1 MITYLQLLDTQ
12 QEKKAFTV
20 LYEKYHQQLYNRAMH
35 LMKDSAAAEDLVHD
49 TFLRVTKNM
58 DKIMEADHLK
68 NWGYLLT
75 ILQHLAFTEMK
86 KRKKFPSGQE
96 KN

>member
-1 MITYLQLLDTQ
+1 MITYLQLLDTP

-20 LYEKYHQQLYNRAMH
+20 LYEKYHRQLYNRAIH

-68 NWGYLLT
+68 NWYQT
-75 ILQHLAFTEMK
+75 AVFCKE
-86 KRKKFPSGQE
+86 SGWICFWRYE
-96 KN
+96 KSEVHQIQ